1 MLTHFGFRAGS
12 TLMSIVDKLKDMLV
26 PRTEK
31 GVRLECADCGAKV
44 DGDPTACPECGSHEL
59 VERESFEMR
68 PRE

>member
-1 MLTHFGFRAGS
+1 
-12 TLMSIVDKLKDMLV
+12 MSIVDKLKDMLV